1 MIVIG
6 DPKIFCFNFN
16 WLKDAHENL
25 KDDIE
30 FVIKSNESLMEIV
43 IKSEIEQSLLKYKH
57 GHSIYE
63 HRK

>member
-1 MIVIG
+1 M
-6 DPKIFCFNFN
+6 
-16 WLKDAHENL
+16 